1 MYSNTKYP
9 NAVKIKQKVSEIKT
23 QKLYSLNFKPSTID
37 MNILEEEISIGDT
50 TGKKIIGITISLALV
65 WYATDEI
72 IKPADERAQ
81 LFKRIIIND
90 IKSKLLVFIL

>member
-65 WYATDEI
+65 
-72 IKPADERAQ
+72 
-81 LFKRIIIND
+81 
-90 IKSKLLVFIL
+90 